1 MRQLSSQPAMYIYI
15 DLTAA
20 SKLLCYLL
28 SNQRYPGGGGGIIL
42 LALGHIVRGLIL
54 ISLEISDKVAG
65 LLPYL
70 LTYLS

>member
-28 SNQRYPGGGGGIIL
+28 SNQRYPGGGGIIL